1 MTVGIVHSLARWLLP
16 LRCRVCAQRG
26 HQGMDLCPAC
36 HAAAQT
42 NLPACPRCALPLP
55 AGEVSVCAACLL
67 APTALLACHAAWRYG
82 PTLDALVRRYKF
94 EQDLAAG
101 AVLAGLMLQQRPPWL
116 AGQVLVPIPLHRQR
130 LAQRGYDQAHE
141 LAAQL
146 AQATGLPS
154 GHLLRRERA
163 TAAQSGLDRQQRRK
177 NLRRAFVALPGPL
190 PPSVVLVDD
199 VMTTG
204 ATLEAAA
211 QALQRAGVVQV
222 RAWVAARTP

>member
-1 MTVGIVHSLARWLLP
+1 MTVRIVHSLARWLLP

-26 HQGMDLCPAC
+26 HQGMDLCRAC
-36 HAAAQT
+36 HAAAVA
-42 NLPACPRCALPLP
+42 NRPACPRCALPVP
-55 AGEVSVCAACLL
+55 AGEVSVCAACLS
-67 APTALLACHAAWRYG
+67 APPALLACHAAWRYG

-101 AVLAGLMLQQRPPWL
+101 AVLAALMLQQRPPWL
-116 AGQVLVPIPLHRQR
+116 AGQVLVPVPLHRQR

-141 LAAQL
+141 LAVQL
-146 AQATGLPS
+146 GQATGLPT
-154 GHLLRRERA
+154 GHLLRRQRA
-163 TAAQSGLDRQQRRK
+163 TAAQSALDRKQRRK
-177 NLRRAFVALPGPL
+177 NLRGAFAVVPVPL

-211 QALQRAGVVQV
+211 QALQRAGVSQV